1 MEIAPHAMTGS
12 RSRLVAGA
20 LVIGIFATSCG
31 AEESEERGDRPP
43 TPIVV
48 NAAILDEQLA
58 VSPKKFGAGPIRLV
72 VTNQTRGSKEL
83 RLETAGP
90 ETGLRQRTGPINPSD
105 TASLQAD
112 LPEGEYTVTVGE
124 GDGEGGP
131 SATLAV
137 GPERPNSNDDLL
149 QP

>member
-1 MEIAPHAMTGS
+1 MEIATHAMTP
-12 RSRLVAGA
+12 SRLRLAAGA
-20 LVIGIFATSCG
+20 LVVGLLVSSCG
-31 AEESEERGDRPP
+31 SEESEERGNRPP

-58 VSPKKFGAGPIRLV
+58 ISPTRFGAGPIRLV

-83 RLETAGP
+83 RLETAGQD
-90 ETGLRQRTGPINPSD
+90 TGLRQRTGPINPSD

-112 LPEGEYTVTVGE
+112 LPEGEYTITVGE
-124 GDGEGGP
+124 GDAEAT
-131 SATLAV
+131 ATLAV
-137 GPERPNSNDDLL
+137 GPERPNSDNDLL

>member
-1 MEIAPHAMTGS
+1 METLMHAMTS
-12 RSRLVAGA
+12 FRSRLSAGA
-20 LVIGIFATSCG
+20 LAVGLVLSSCG
-31 AEESEERGDRPP
+31 SEEPRKRGDRPP

-48 NAAILDEQLA
+48 NAAILDERLA
-58 VSPKKFGAGPIRLV
+58 VSPAEFGAGPIRLV
-72 VTNQTRGSKEL
+72 VTNQTRASKEL

-90 ETGLRQRTGPINPSD
+90 ESGLRQRTGPINPSD

-112 LPEGEYTVTVGE
+112 LPEGSYTMTVGE
-124 GDGEGGP
+124 GDDET

-137 GPERPNSNDDLL
+137 GPERPNSDNDLL

>member
-1 MEIAPHAMTGS
+1 METATHAMTPS
-12 RSRLVAGA
+12 RPRLAAGV
-20 LVIGIFATSCG
+20 LVIGLLVASCG
-31 AEESEERGDRPP
+31 SDEPAERGNRPP

-58 VSPKKFGAGPIRLV
+58 VSPKRFGAGPIRLV
-72 VTNQTRGSKEL
+72 VTNQTRGAKEL
-83 RLETAGP
+83 RLETAGA

-124 GDGEGGP
+124 GEDE
-131 SATLAV
+131 ATETLAV
-137 GPERPNSNDDLL
+137 GPERPNSDSDLL

>member
-1 MEIAPHAMTGS
+1 METATAAITPSGP
-12 RSRLVAGA
+12 RLVAGA
-20 LVIGIFATSCG
+20 LAVSLLLGACG
-31 AEESEERGDRPP
+31 SEEQQERGNRPP

-58 VSPKKFGAGPIRLV
+58 VSPRRFGAGPIRLV
-72 VTNQTRGSKEL
+72 VTNQTGSTKEL
-83 RLETAGP
+83 RLETAGQAA
-90 ETGLRQRTGPINPSD
+90 GLRQRTGPINPSD

-112 LPEGEYTVTVGE
+112 LPEGEYTVTAGE
-124 GDGEGGP
+124 GEDRT

-137 GPERPNSNDDLL
+137 GPQRPNSDDDLL

>member
-1 MEIAPHAMTGS
+1 METATLAMAPTRPRLIAGV
-12 RSRLVAGA
+12 LA
-20 LVIGIFATSCG
+20 LGLFAASCG
-31 AEESEERGDRPP
+31 SEEPEERGDRPP

-58 VSPKKFGAGPIRLV
+58 VSPTKFGAGPIRLV

-83 RLETAGP
+83 RLETAGQDA
-90 ETGLRQRTGPINPSD
+90 GLRQRTGPINPSD

-112 LPEGEYTVTVGE
+112 LPEGEYTVTVG
-124 GDGEGGP
+124 DGQRAT

-137 GPERPNSNDDLL
+137 GPERPNSNNDLL